1 VTVLRLF
8 FVEHRLPRITDAELA
23 LLEAALNDTCRRLT
37 ARGEAV
43 RYLGSAY
50 LPGPERLL
58 SLFEAATADAVR
70 TVSESSQAPASDL
83 EAAIVLPPPLLSAHE
98 APNLHRARPSACRTW
113 LTKVRPA

>member
-1 VTVLRLF
+1 MTVPRLF

-23 LLEAALNDTCRRLT
+23 LLQATLNDACLRLT
-37 ARGEAV
+37 ARGQAV

-70 TVSESSQAPASDL
+70 TVSESSQAPASEL
-83 EAAIVLPPPLLSAHE
+83 EAAIALPPPGRPGS
-98 APNLHRARPSACRTW
+98 PHRI
-113 LTKVRPA
+113 PADGEPWVPQI

>member
-1 VTVLRLF
+1 VTVPRLF

-23 LLEAALNDTCRRLT
+23 LLQATLNDACLRLT
-37 ARGEAV
+37 ARGQAV

-70 TVSESSQAPASDL
+70 TVSESSQAPASEL
-83 EAAIVLPPPLLSAHE
+83 EAAIALPPPGRPRS
-98 APNLHRARPSACRTW
+98 PHRI
-113 LTKVRPA
+113 PADGGPRVPQT

>member
-1 VTVLRLF
+1 MTVSRLF

-23 LLEAALNDTCRRLT
+23 LLQATLNDACLRLS

-43 RYLGSAY
+43 RYLGSTY
-50 LPGPERLL
+50 LPRPERLL

-83 EAAIVLPPPLLSAHE
+83 EAAIVLPPPGRPDSR
-98 APNLHRARPSACRTW
+98 HR
-113 LTKVRPA
+113 LPADDQPWVPRM